1 MNNLGELIKQKRL
14 EKGLTIEQ
22 LSEKTMLSIAILK
35 DIESGAFNRYEGDE
49 MYVRM
54 YLRKLCKVL
63 DMDVD
68 EVTASYLALT
78 EEIKKEELEK
88 AAKAVEAQKE
98 KVQNKNNF
106 QFERPNY
113 NGKNNVY
120 RDKSHLKFIRAGIIC
135 VVVALIVAVAYTAIK
150 SLPAGS
156 SSEST
161 QQSTTGSVKTTKKK
175 ETKKKETAPVKEEKE
190 EKKEA
195 TVSFKSLSSSTRYPM
210 YQVNVSGETD
220 KITVKVVFGKKSW
233 AGFYVNGVASSKF
246 ENRTY
251 KAGETVTAKLN
262 AAKFKKL
269 KIVNGRSTDTKYYIN
284 DKEVPLTN
292 AQKNAKTSTL
302 TIVKKN

>member
-1 MNNLGELIKQKRL
+1 MNNLGELIKQRRL
-14 EKGLTIEQ
+14 DKGLTIEQ

-63 DMDVD
+63 DLDVD
-68 EVTASYLALT
+68 EVTASYSALT

-120 RDKSHLKFIRAGIIC
+120 RDKSHLKFIRAAIIC
-135 VVVALIVAVAYTAIK
+135 VVVVLIVGVAYTAIK

-156 SSEST
+156 SGDST
-161 QQSTTGSVKTTKKK
+161 PQTTTGKVKTNKKKATKKK
-175 ETKKKETAPVKEEKE
+175 EAAPVKKE
-190 EKKEA
+190 EKKQAAVEF
-195 TVSFKSLSSSTRYPM
+195 TSLSSNIRYPK
-210 YQVNVSGETD
+210 YQVSIPSDAD
-220 KITVKVVFGKKSW
+220 KITVKIVFGNKSW
-233 AGFYVNGVASSKF
+233 AGFYVNGIASSKF

-251 KAGETVTAKLN
+251 KAGEVVTAKLN
-262 AAKFKKL
+262 AAKFNKL
-269 KIVNGRSTDTKYYIN
+269 KIVNGRSANTKYYIN
-284 DKEVPLTN
+284 DTEVPLTKL
-292 AQKNAKTSTL
+292 QKQAKTSTL

>member
-262 AAKFKKL
+262 A
-269 KIVNGRSTDTKYYIN
+269 VNGRSTDTKYYIN